1 MFFKI
6 QNPKVPRKPL
16 QKCTQFIASSS
27 QNSQKARGKIA
38 STSAV
43 KKTPQDKNSKWQKR
57 FGWTL
62 RTMKKFKGVRLQ
74 RIEIHQSEKGI
85 LIACFLRG
93 QLMLNYCFVI
103 GPSILLFLHIL
114 LTETFSKF
122 VDNFTTSVFQM
133 PKSIKSLPS
142 CYFKIKFHFS
152 TGSPQDFFSKK

>member
-6 QNPKVPRKPL
+6 QNPKVSRKSL
-16 QKCTQFIASSS
+16 QKCSQFIASSS

-43 KKTPQDKNSKWQKR
+43 KKTLKTKIQN
-57 FGWTL
+57 GWTL

-85 LIACFLRG
+85 LIACFPRG

-103 GPSILLFLHIL
+103 GPLILLFLDIL
-114 LTETFSKF
+114 LPETFSKF
-122 VDNFTTSVFQM
+122 FDNFTTSVFQM

>member
-1 MFFKI
+1 M
-6 QNPKVPRKPL
+6 
-16 QKCTQFIASSS
+16 
-27 QNSQKARGKIA
+27 
-38 STSAV
+38 
-43 KKTPQDKNSKWQKR
+43 
-57 FGWTL
+57 
-62 RTMKKFKGVRLQ
+62 
-74 RIEIHQSEKGI
+74 HQSEKGI